1 MNNNLQT
8 YTRLSALGLIINL
21 VEEVRKLR
29 PRTSRNT
36 ILLAFREGAT
46 TPARKMIVE
55 IGERLLVQQEEST
68 TVQPEQ
74 AAA

>member
-8 YTRLSALGLIINL
+8 YSRLSALGLIINL

-36 ILLAFREGAT
+36 ILLAFREGPT

-55 IGERLLVQQEEST
+55 IGERILEQQEET
-68 TVQPEQ
+68 IEAEQ